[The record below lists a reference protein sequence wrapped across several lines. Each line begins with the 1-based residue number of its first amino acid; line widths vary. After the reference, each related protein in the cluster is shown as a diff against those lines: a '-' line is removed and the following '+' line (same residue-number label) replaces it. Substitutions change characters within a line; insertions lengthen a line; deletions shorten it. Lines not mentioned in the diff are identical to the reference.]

1 MKSLTLARSLTF
13 ALAFSALA
21 SPAAAQNAPARGADA
36 APAASAW
43 PSVTDF
49 AARGPFA
56 ITRETN
62 VGPNASY
69 DIVRPVRLGEEGRK
83 HPIVSWNNGT
93 LYQIDRYQDLLDH
106 WASHGFVV
114 MGAHTNRTRGGAVHE
129 AAIDWLVAENARAGS
144 AYFGM
149 LDLTKIGASG
159 HSQGGGATITAG
171 AGVPGPMENRH
182 HHAAHADLGLRAC
195 PPRAARGAD
204 ADRKRHRGRTGQRD
218 RRSGARRGRDRA
230 RRRAVRRR
238 FTRTPCTPESTARP
252 SPGSATS
259 SWGTRTRRPSSIR
272 RGLAACAATAPGG
285 GCATVTLRPE
295 RFRRRRGS
303 GTSTGPICAWVRPGA
318 METMQRVGCCALTRD
333 PAMAY
338 A

>member
-171 AGVPGPMENRH
+171 AGVPGPMEIVTTMPLMPISAFEPAH
-182 HHAAHADLGLRAC
+182 LAQHAAPMLIVSATEDERANEIADQALVEVATELVDAQFVGVHADAM
-195 PPRAARGAD
+195 
-204 ADRKRHRGRTGQRD
+204 H
-218 RRSGARRGRDRA
+218 
-230 RRRAVRRR
+230 
-238 FTRTPCTPESTARP
+238 
-252 SPGSATS
+252 PGIH
-259 SWGTRTRRPSSIR
+259 G
-272 RGLAACAATAPGG
+272 
-285 GCATVTLRPE
+285 ATVAWLRYQLMGDPNAKAQ
-295 RFRRRRGS
+295 FYPPGTCGLCGDSAWRRLRYGNS
-303 GTSTGPICAWVRPGA
+303 PP
-318 METMQRVGCCALTRD
+318 
-333 PAMAY
+333 
-338 A
+338 